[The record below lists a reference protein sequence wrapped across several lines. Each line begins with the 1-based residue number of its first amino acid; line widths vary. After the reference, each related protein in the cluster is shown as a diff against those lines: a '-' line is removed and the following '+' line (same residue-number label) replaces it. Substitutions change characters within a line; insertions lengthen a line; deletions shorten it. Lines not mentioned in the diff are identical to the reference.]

1 MAFLFFAAERNLNNR
16 REVRDMGLAGR
27 LDLSEA
33 AGDPDLSDLTRTE
46 LLKEKGK
53 VNQMSRKIHVFDT
66 TLRDGEQVPGAKLNK
81 NQKIEIAQQL
91 AKLGVDVIEA
101 GFPCSSPGDLQSV
114 KAVSEQV
121 KGPVIAGLARAVEQ
135 DIDAVWE
142 AVRAAE
148 RPRIHVVLGSSDV
161 HLEKKLRLDRESVLH
176 MAVEAVRYAKQ
187 YCEDVEYSTEDA
199 SRTDFAYL
207 CRVVDAVVHAGAT
220 VVNIPDTVGYAVPEE
235 FGDLIRR
242 LKEHVPALD
251 HVTLSVHCHNDL
263 GLAVSNSMAA
273 IRNGADQ
280 VECTING
287 MGERAGNASLEEIV
301 MVLRTRHGS
310 YDAYTDIRTQEIYRT
325 SRLVSRLMNIPVQP
339 NKAIV
344 GANAFAHS
352 SGIHQDGILKDRT
365 TYEIMK
371 PEDVGIRQN
380 KIVLTA
386 RSGRAALRHRLSDLG
401 YSLEQDQFERVHA
414 RFLNVADRKKEIR
427 GEDLRTIVETEL
439 TTVVETFVFH
449 NLQIM
454 SGNAM
459 VPLASVTLTKEG
471 EEFTDAAPGNGPV
484 DAAFACI
491 DRIVGQQGILK
502 DYDLKAVTMGKDA
515 LGEAM
520 VRLEIGDTVYSG
532 IGTSP
537 DVIEASARA
546 YLNAYNRFFAK
557 AH

>member
-1 MAFLFFAAERNLNNR
+1 
-16 REVRDMGLAGR
+16 
-27 LDLSEA
+27 
-33 AGDPDLSDLTRTE
+33 
-46 LLKEKGK
+46 
-53 VNQMSRKIHVFDT
+53 MSRKIHVFDT

-81 NQKIEIAQQL
+81 SQKIEIAHQL
-91 AKLGVDVIEA
+91 ARLGVDVIEA
-101 GFPCSSPGDLQSV
+101 GFPCSSPGDLQAV

-142 AVRAAE
+142 AVKGAD
-148 RPRIHVVLGSSDV
+148 RPRIHVFLGSSDV
-161 HLEKKLRLDRESVLH
+161 HLQKKLRRDRESAVQ
-176 MAVEAVRYAKQ
+176 MAVDAVRYAKR

-199 SRTDFAYL
+199 SRTDFEYL
-207 CRVVDAVVHAGAT
+207 CRVVDAVIHAGAT

-242 LKEHVPALD
+242 LREHVPALD
-251 HVTLSVHCHNDL
+251 KVTLSVHCHNDL

-273 IRNGADQ
+273 IRNGAEQ

-287 MGERAGNASLEEIV
+287 MGERAGNASLEEIT
-301 MVLRTRHGS
+301 MILRTRHGS
-310 YDAYTDIRTQEIYRT
+310 YDAHTDIRTEEIYRT
-325 SRLVSRLMNIPVQP
+325 SRMVSRLMNIPVQP

-344 GANAFAHS
+344 GANAFSHS
-352 SGIHQDGILKDRT
+352 SGIHQDGILKDRS
-365 TYEIMK
+365 TYEIMR

-401 YSLEQDQFERVHA
+401 YTLEDDQFERVYN
-414 RFLNVADRKKEIR
+414 RFLHVADRKKEI
-427 GEDLRTIVETEL
+427 GSQDLSSIVEIEL
-439 TTVVETFVFH
+439 TKVPETFTFH
-449 NLQIM
+449 SLQIM
-454 SGNAM
+454 SGNSM
-459 VPLASVTLTKEG
+459 VPLASITLTKATEKL
-471 EEFTDAAPGNGPV
+471 TDAATGNGPV

-491 DRIVGQQGILK
+491 ERIVGQQGILR

-520 VRLEIGDTVYSG
+520 VRVEIGDTVYSG

-546 YLNAYNRFFAK
+546 YLNAYNRFFANS
-557 AH
+557 H